1 MRGAGGVCDR
11 RTTVKT
17 DELLR
22 RLALNDENAVRA
34 ATGGPSDD
42 ALDAKTTAL
51 VRLAALLSIGA
62 PAISCRTTVET
73 ARAAGASEEEIVGVL
88 VAIGPAVGAARL
100 VDAAPRLALAADY
113 HVEGLD
119 DVGLSLPEIG

>member
-1 MRGAGGVCDR
+1 M
-11 RTTVKT
+11 KT

-22 RLALNDENAVRA
+22 RLALNDEHAVRCA
-34 ATGGPSDD
+34 IGDAPAS
-42 ALDAKTTAL
+42 ALDTKTTAL

-62 PAISCRTTVET
+62 AAVSCRTTVER

-100 VDAAPRLALAADY
+100 VEAAPRLALAADY

-119 DVGLSLPEIG
+119 DVGLGLPETG